1 MLEFVKNPTGRVM
14 HVDASVSH
22 NIIDNSAVPSPVSI
36 SNTGTLFVPIF
47 AEKGLDVNVEYVRN
61 GMNDE
66 MLAIE
71 VFETQEIAR
80 EKDDDKNKDNND
92 NTSNNNDKNNNEEN
106 NDQKDDNLKD
116 ILPNEE
122 KANNP

>member
-1 MLEFVKNPTGRVM
+1 MATIRNRLGKINMFTQGR
-14 HVDASVSH
+14 DFD
-22 NIIDNSAVPSPVSI
+22 IPKY
-36 SNTGTLFVPIF
+36 L

-80 EKDDDKNKDNND
+80 EKDDDKNKDID
-92 NTSNNNDKNNNEEN
+92 VDRISR
-106 NDQKDDNLKD
+106 LMR
-116 ILPNEE
+116 E
-122 KANNP
+122 KL

>member
-1 MLEFVKNPTGRVM
+1 MATIRNRRGKIHMFTRGR
-14 HVDASVSH
+14 DFG
-22 NIIDNSAVPSPVSI
+22 VPEY
-36 SNTGTLFVPIF
+36 L

-80 EKDDDKNKDNND
+80 EKDDDKNKDID
-92 NTSNNNDKNNNEEN
+92 VDRISR
-106 NDQKDDNLKD
+106 LMR
-116 ILPNEE
+116 E
-122 KANNP
+122 KL

>member
-1 MLEFVKNPTGRVM
+1 MATIRNRLGKIHMFTRGRDFV
-14 HVDASVSH
+14 
-22 NIIDNSAVPSPVSI
+22 VPEY
-36 SNTGTLFVPIF
+36 L

-80 EKDDDKNKDNND
+80 EKDDDKNKDID
-92 NTSNNNDKNNNEEN
+92 VDRISRLMRGK
-106 NDQKDDNLKD
+106 L
-116 ILPNEE
+116 
-122 KANNP
+122 

>member
-1 MLEFVKNPTGRVM
+1 MFTRGR
-14 HVDASVSH
+14 DFG
-22 NIIDNSAVPSPVSI
+22 VPEY
-36 SNTGTLFVPIF
+36 L

-80 EKDDDKNKDNND
+80 EKDDDKNKDID
-92 NTSNNNDKNNNEEN
+92 VDRLVDSCEEVVECN
-106 NDQKDDNLKD
+106 KILKR
-116 ILPNEE
+116 
-122 KANNP
+122 

>member
-1 MLEFVKNPTGRVM
+1 MEGINIMATIRNRLVKIHMFTRGR
-14 HVDASVSH
+14 DFG
-22 NIIDNSAVPSPVSI
+22 VPEY
-36 SNTGTLFVPIF
+36 L

-80 EKDDDKNKDNND
+80 EKDDDKNKDID
-92 NTSNNNDKNNNEEN
+92 VDRISRLMRGK
-106 NDQKDDNLKD
+106 L
-116 ILPNEE
+116 
-122 KANNP
+122 

>member
-1 MLEFVKNPTGRVM
+1 MATIRNRLGKIHMFIRGR
-14 HVDASVSH
+14 DFG
-22 NIIDNSAVPSPVSI
+22 VPEY
-36 SNTGTLFVPIF
+36 L

-80 EKDDDKNKDNND
+80 EKDDDKNKDID
-92 NTSNNNDKNNNEEN
+92 VDRISRLMRGK
-106 NDQKDDNLKD
+106 L
-116 ILPNEE
+116 
-122 KANNP
+122 

>member
-1 MLEFVKNPTGRVM
+1 MATIRNRLGKINMFTQGR
-14 HVDASVSH
+14 DFD
-22 NIIDNSAVPSPVSI
+22 IPKY
-36 SNTGTLFVPIF
+36 L

-80 EKDDDKNKDNND
+80 EKDDDKNKDIDVDRISRLMQGKLQNAI
-92 NTSNNNDKNNNEEN
+92 KY
-106 NDQKDDNLKD
+106 
-116 ILPNEE
+116 
-122 KANNP
+122 

>member
-1 MLEFVKNPTGRVM
+1 MKFGGNKYNGNDQKQTRKIHMFTRGR
-14 HVDASVSH
+14 DFG
-22 NIIDNSAVPSPVSI
+22 VPEY
-36 SNTGTLFVPIF
+36 L

-80 EKDDDKNKDNND
+80 EKDDDKNKDIDVDRISRLMRGKLQNAI
-92 NTSNNNDKNNNEEN
+92 KY
-106 NDQKDDNLKD
+106 
-116 ILPNEE
+116 
-122 KANNP
+122 

>member
-1 MLEFVKNPTGRVM
+1 MFTRGR
-14 HVDASVSH
+14 DFG
-22 NIIDNSAVPSPVSI
+22 VPKY
-36 SNTGTLFVPIF
+36 L

-80 EKDDDKNKDNND
+80 EKDDDKNKGIDVD
-92 NTSNNNDKNNNEEN
+92 RIGR
-106 NDQKDDNLKD
+106 LMR
-116 ILPNEE
+116 E
-122 KANNP
+122 KLQNSIKY

>member
-1 MLEFVKNPTGRVM
+1 MATIRNRLGKINMFTQGR
-14 HVDASVSH
+14 DFD
-22 NIIDNSAVPSPVSI
+22 IPKY
-36 SNTGTLFVPIF
+36 L

-80 EKDDDKNKDNND
+80 EKDDDKNKDIDVDRISRLMRGKLQNAI
-92 NTSNNNDKNNNEEN
+92 KY
-106 NDQKDDNLKD
+106 
-116 ILPNEE
+116 
-122 KANNP
+122 